1 MSSGGRP
8 TVTVRPTLRC
18 LRDLGI
24 KVPFIDEPLSE
35 LDHPVIRSAQ
45 QVPERVAA
53 YAAERIFSLTDR
65 VWFKD
70 RAGQWRSAVTQLL
83 SGDASP
89 EDAPDSWWIGAASLR
104 RDGST
109 AEPYDSWLRWAQSQ
123 GSKQHPETDAWLPTQ
138 DDWARWVLERAVA
151 EERELTTIVPQL
163 IAMSL
168 RGRRGFTAERGGFRF
183 HLEARATDPSEV
195 YLALAA
201 VGVPHRDFA
210 NRLAAVLDSVPGV
223 QQSDWFPE
231 PPASWPFQ
239 AASGAVVWSTLL
251 PPQVQAQMLDDYP
264 DDLEAAEYE

>member
-24 KVPFIDEPLSE
+24 KVPFIEEPLSE

-83 SGDASP
+83 SSDAYP

-104 RDGST
+104 RDGSST
-109 AEPYDSWLRWAQSQ
+109 EPYDSWLRWAQSQ
-123 GSKQHPETDAWLPTQ
+123 GSKQHPVTDEWLPTP
-138 DDWARWVLERAVA
+138 DDWARWAW
-151 EERELTTIVPQL
+151 IPN
-163 IAMSL
+163 
-168 RGRRGFTAERGGFRF
+168 
-183 HLEARATDPSEV
+183 
-195 YLALAA
+195 
-201 VGVPHRDFA
+201 RDFA
-210 NRLAAVLDSVPGV
+210 NRLAVVLNSVPGV
-223 QQSDWFPE
+223 EQSDWFPE
-231 PPASWPFQ
+231 PPDSWPLRPTL
-239 AASGAVVWSTLL
+239 GAVVWSTLL
-251 PPQVQAQMLDDYP
+251 PPQVQAQLLDDYP
-264 DDLEAAEYE
+264 DDLDPAEYE